1 MQYKTKLSF
10 RAEKLPKGFKS
21 QIIKLLPN
29 IKSIERK
36 NDSFQYKTIEK
47 LILETNLENLEII
60 KKINILCKEKSIR
73 MDYMVEN
80 DEEMIFQS
88 SAPGSIFPLIRIER
102 KGVKKY
108 YNDEYEIL
116 TEFIDKYETKFDKET
131 ARLADK
137 LEYFY
142 NSSPHEIDE
151 DIFIEDIIESWNK
164 QENVIKEDLQYDLWY
179 CEEVRIEEL

>member
-60 KKINILCKEKSIR
+60 KKIR
-73 MDYMVEN
+73 H
-80 DEEMIFQS
+80 
-88 SAPGSIFPLIRIER
+88 
-102 KGVKKY
+102 
-108 YNDEYEIL
+108 
-116 TEFIDKYETKFDKET
+116 TKVF
-131 ARLADK
+131 L
-137 LEYFY
+137 L
-142 NSSPHEIDE
+142 
-151 DIFIEDIIESWNK
+151 
-164 QENVIKEDLQYDLWY
+164 V
-179 CEEVRIEEL
+179 